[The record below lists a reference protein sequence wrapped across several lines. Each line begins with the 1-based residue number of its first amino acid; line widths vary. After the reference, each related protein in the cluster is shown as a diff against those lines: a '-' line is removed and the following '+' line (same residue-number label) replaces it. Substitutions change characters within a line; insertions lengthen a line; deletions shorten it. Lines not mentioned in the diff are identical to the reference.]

1 MNESFS
7 IEIENAMGD
16 IASALDAVRVWLNQ
30 FEIPLKTHEFVSLAI
45 EELSTNWFKYGCKDM
60 GKHVMSFDLR
70 LRDKNLILQVTDS
83 GSPFNPMNFPFPTTN
98 LPPEDR
104 KPGSLGI
111 LLLRKSADH
120 MSYEHRG
127 GLNILTLEKSF
138 C

>member
-7 IEIENAMGD
+7 IEIKNAMSD
-16 IASALDAVRVWLNQ
+16 IGSALDTARMWLAQ
-30 FEIPLKTHEFVSLAI
+30 FEIPLKTHTFVILAI
-45 EELSTNWFKYGCKDM
+45 EELSTNWFKYGCEDAEKY
-60 GKHVMSFDLR
+60 VMKFDLR
-70 LRDKNLILQVTDS
+70 LRDENLILQVTDN
-83 GSPFNPMNFPFPTTN
+83 GSPFNPMIFPFPTTN
-98 LPPEDR
+98 LPPDDR

-111 LLLRKSADH
+111 LLLRKLADH

>member
-7 IEIENAMGD
+7 IEIGNSMSD
-16 IASALDAVRVWLNQ
+16 IASALDAVRVWLNP

-45 EELSTNWFKYGCKDM
+45 EELSTNWFKYGCKNA
-60 GKHVMSFDLR
+60 GKYVMRFDLR
-70 LRDKNLILQVTDS
+70 LHDENLILQATDN
-83 GSPFNPMNFPFPTTN
+83 GSPFNPMNFPSPTTN

-111 LLLRKSADH
+111 LLLRKLADH

-127 GLNILTLEKSF
+127 GLNILTLEKAS